1 VIAALT
7 FALTG
12 AVIVVAGSRL
22 TVYSDAVAE
31 RTGIGGLWVGSV
43 LLAGATSLPE
53 LATDVFAVRMGA
65 PDLAVGDLFGSS
77 MANMLILA
85 LVDLVL
91 PRQQLLRRVTL
102 DHALAA
108 CLAIALTGLATV
120 FVVLR
125 HRPAIGGFAIGPS
138 LLLLF
143 YALGTRAV
151 YRHARR
157 ARAESAPEAT
167 PARRPGA
174 AGATPTLRR
183 AVVGYLVSAAV
194 ILVAAPAFA
203 RSAERIAVDT
213 GLGTTFVGAWLVG
226 FATSVPELVTS
237 LTAVRM
243 GAFDMAVGNLFGSN
257 GFNMAIFFA
266 LDVAHRGG
274 PLFAAVSEAHVIT
287 GVFAMV
293 LTSIGLAALV
303 YRAERRFAM
312 IEPDSLAI
320 VLGYVFGLWMLHQGR
335 AG

>member
-12 AVIVVAGSRL
+12 AVIVAAGSRL
-22 TVYSDAVAE
+22 TSFSDAIAE

-53 LATDVFAVRMGA
+53 LATDVSAVRMGV

-77 MANMLILA
+77 MANMFILA
-85 LVDLVL
+85 LVDLM
-91 PRQQLLRRVTL
+91 PARRQLLRRATL

-125 HRPAIGGFAIGPS
+125 GGPAIRGFSIGPT
-138 LLLLF
+138 LLLVF
-143 YALGTRAV
+143 YAVGTRAV
-151 YRHARR
+151 YRHATRGC
-157 ARAESAPEAT
+157 AE
-167 PARRPGA
+167 PAPGA
-174 AGATPTLRR
+174 NRERRGGAAATIPTLRR
-183 AVVGYLVSAAV
+183 AVAGYVFSAAV

-213 GLGTTFVGAWLVG
+213 GMGTTFVGAWLVG
-226 FATSVPELVTS
+226 FATSIPELVTS
-237 LTAVRM
+237 VAAVRM
-243 GAFDMAVGNLFGSN
+243 GAVDMAVGNLFGSN

-266 LDVAHRGG
+266 LDVTHRGG
-274 PLFAAVSEAHVIT
+274 PLFAAVSPAHVIT

-293 LTSIGLAALV
+293 LTSIGLAAVV

-312 IEPDSLAI
+312 IEPDSFAI
-320 VLGYVFGLWMLHQGR
+320 VLGYVFGLWMLYQGR

>member
-1 VIAALT
+1 MTAALT

-12 AVIVVAGSRL
+12 AVIVIAGSRL
-22 TVYSDAVAE
+22 TSSSDAIAE

-53 LATDVFAVRMGA
+53 LATDVSAVRMGA

-85 LVDLVL
+85 LVDLAS
-91 PRQQLLRRVTL
+91 PRRQLLRRATL

-125 HRPAIGGFAIGPS
+125 HRPAILGFSIGPI
-138 LLLLF
+138 LLLVF

-157 ARAESAPEAT
+157 AHEPT
-167 PARRPGA
+167 PGTTRERRPGA
-174 AGATPTLRR
+174 SGTTPTLRR
-183 AVVGYLVSAAV
+183 AVVWYVLSAAV

-213 GLGTTFVGAWLVG
+213 GLGTTFVGAWLLG
-226 FATSVPELVTS
+226 FATSIPELVTS
-237 LTAVRM
+237 VSAVRM

-274 PLFAAVSEAHVIT
+274 PLFAAVSPVHVVT

-293 LTSIGLAALV
+293 LTSIGLAAVV

-312 IEPDSLAI
+312 IEPDSFAI
-320 VLGYVFGLWMLHQGR
+320 VLGYVFGIWMLYQGR

>member
-22 TVYSDAVAE
+22 TVYGDAIAE

-43 LLAGATSLPE
+43 LIAGATSLPE
-53 LATDVFAVRMGA
+53 LATDVSAVRIGV

-85 LVDLVL
+85 IVDLVL
-91 PRQQLLRRVTL
+91 PRRQILRRVTL

-108 CLAIALTGLATV
+108 CLAIALTGLATA

-125 HRPAIGGFAIGPS
+125 HRPAIGGFGIGP
-138 LLLLF
+138 LLLVVI

-151 YRHARR
+151 YRHVKR
-157 ARAESAPEAT
+157 ARVEPGPVAPERA
-167 PARRPGA
+167 AA
-174 AGATPTLRR
+174 AGATPALRR
-183 AVVGYLVSAAV
+183 AVAGYLVTAAI

-203 RSAERIAVDT
+203 RSAERIAADT

-226 FATSVPELVTS
+226 LATSMPELVAS
-237 LTAVRM
+237 LSAVRM
-243 GAFDMAVGNLFGSN
+243 GALDMAVGNLFGSN

-266 LDVAHRGG
+266 LDLAHRGG
-274 PLFAAVSEAHVIT
+274 PLFAAVDQAHVIT

-293 LTSIGLAALV
+293 LTSMGLAAVV

-320 VLGYVFGLWMLHQGR
+320 VLGYVFGLWMLHQAHTG
-335 AG
+335 

>member
-7 FALTG
+7 FVLTG

-22 TVYSDAVAE
+22 SAYGDAIGE

-53 LATDVFAVRMGA
+53 LATDVSAVRIGV

-85 LVDLVL
+85 VIDLVM
-91 PRQQLLRRVTL
+91 PRRQLLRRVTL

-120 FVVLR
+120 FVVLG
-125 HRPAIGGFAIGPS
+125 HRPAIGGFGVGP
-138 LLLLF
+138 LLLLLL

-151 YRHARR
+151 YRHVRR
-157 ARAESAPEAT
+157 VRAEPGPDAPE
-167 PARRPGA
+167 RPGG
-174 AGATPTLRR
+174 AGTTPTLRR
-183 AVVGYLVSAAV
+183 AVAGYLASAAV

-203 RSAERIAVDT
+203 RAAERIAADT

-226 FATSVPELVTS
+226 LATSIPELVTS
-237 LTAVRM
+237 LSAVRM

-266 LDVAHRGG
+266 LDVAHGGG
-274 PLFAAVSEAHVIT
+274 PIFAAVSQAHVIT

-293 LTSIGLAALV
+293 LTSIGLAAVV

-312 IEPDSLAI
+312 IEPDSFAI
-320 VLGYVFGLWMLHQGR
+320 VLVYIFGLWMLHQGR